1 MSAAPGKVT
10 IHGEVVSRNGKP
22 LHIHENYN
30 KSYKER
36 HADVES
42 DARANNLVIKLDD
55 ELRKYDPDFG
65 VVLRYYFDHFEQ
77 LTKSSFV
84 KGAHFFNAFS
94 RTLHKYFFP
103 PNVMLWHWDGE
114 KCVNHG
120 PGGDHDKYRE
130 FLCYI
135 VKRAHA
141 RGFTPLELAK
151 LNTLFFKTFEEQG
164 LARVTFIDY
173 DQEIL
178 DIFNKYDDTRDP
190 VDGHYTFCKGDKA
203 VDNGI
208 EVSNSKLNKLLR
220 QFMNSLHDKEAEEII
235 AGIVA
240 DARKRAQQ
248 RRSKFPSR
256 TVQPTPQAPEGGSNR
271 SNRAPIRRKSANRR
285 TPRRRN
291 NTRKYCKK

>member
-1 MSAAPGKVT
+1 MSRSLVRENVIGPDGKVQT
-10 IHGEVVSRNGKP
+10 PFFANRARSDLVDNI
-22 LHIHENYN
+22 
-30 KSYKER
+30 
-36 HADVES
+36 DVE
-42 DARANNLVIKLDD
+42 LQ
-55 ELRKYDPDFG
+55 KYEPDFG
-65 VVLRYYFDHFEQ
+65 VVLRYYFDHFKQ
-77 LTKSSFV
+77 LTNSSYV
-84 KGAHFFNAFS
+84 KGARFFNAFS
-94 RTLHKYFFP
+94 RTLHKHFFP

-120 PGGDHDKYRE
+120 RGGDHDKYRK

-135 VKRAHA
+135 VKNAHT
-141 RGFTPLELAK
+141 FTPLELAK
-151 LNTLFFKTFEEQG
+151 INTLFFKTFEEQG

-190 VDGHYTFCKGDKA
+190 ADGHYTFCKGDR
-203 VDNGI
+203 VEHNGI
-208 EVSNSKLNKLLR
+208 EVSNSKLNRLLR
-220 QFMNSLHDKEAEEII
+220 QFMTNGDADKEAEEII

-256 TVQPTPQAPEGGSNR
+256 TVQPTPQAPKGGSNR
-271 SNRAPIRRKSANRR
+271 SSRAPIRRKSANRR

-291 NTRKYCKK
+291 KTRKYYKK

>member
-10 IHGEVVSRNGKP
+10 IHGETVMRNGKP
-22 LHIHENYN
+22 VPHTHKNYN

-42 DARANNLVIKLDD
+42 DARGNNLVTKLDV
-55 ELRKYDPDFG
+55 ELRKDKPDFG

-135 VKRAHA
+135 VKNAHT
-141 RGFTPLELAK
+141 FDPLELAK

-173 DQEIL
+173 DQEIF
-178 DIFNKYDDTRDP
+178 DIFNKYHETRDSE
-190 VDGHYTFCKGDKA
+190 DGKYTFCKGDR
-203 VDNGI
+203 VEHNGI
-208 EVSNSKLNKLLR
+208 EVSNTKVNQLLR
-220 QFMNSLHDKEAEEII
+220 QFMTGIADEKAEETI

-240 DARKRAQQ
+240 DAIARR
-248 RRSKFPSR
+248 RRSDVLSR
-256 TVQPTPQAPEGGSNR
+256 TVQPKTPAPKGGSKR
-271 SNRAPIRRKSANRR
+271 SRRAPIRRKSANRR
-285 TPRRRN
+285 TSRRRN
-291 NTRKYCKK
+291 KTRKYYKK

>member
-1 MSAAPGKVT
+1 MSAAPGIPRKP
-10 IHGEVVSRNGKP
+10 HGEVVSRNGKP
-22 LHIHENYN
+22 VPHTHTHKNYN
-30 KSYKER
+30 KSFKER

-42 DARANNLVIKLDD
+42 DARVNNLVIKLDV
-55 ELRKYDPDFG
+55 ELRKDEPDFR
-65 VVLRYYFDHFEQ
+65 VVLDYYFHHFEQ

-114 KCVNHG
+114 NCVNHG

-135 VKRAHA
+135 VKRADA

-164 LARVTFIDY
+164 LARVTFID
-173 DQEIL
+173 DKEIL

-190 VDGHYTFCKGDKA
+190 QDGNHTFCKG
-203 VDNGI
+203 VRIEYNGI
-208 EVSNSKLNKLLR
+208 KISNTKVNQLLR
-220 QFMNSLHDKEAEEII
+220 QFMTGIADKEAEETI

-240 DARKRAQQ
+240 DAKHRA
-248 RRSKFPSR
+248 RRIDLKSR
-256 TVQPTPQAPEGGSNR
+256 TVYPAREGGSNR
-271 SNRAPIRRKSANRR
+271 SRRAPTRRKSANRR

-291 NTRKYCKK
+291 KTRKYCKK